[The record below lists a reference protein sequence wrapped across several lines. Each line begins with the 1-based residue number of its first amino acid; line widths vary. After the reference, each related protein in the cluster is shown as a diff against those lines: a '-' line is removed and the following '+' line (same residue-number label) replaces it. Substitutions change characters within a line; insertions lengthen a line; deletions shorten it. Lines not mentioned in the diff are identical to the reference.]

1 MYFAGIRN
9 GYSASTPSLPPFFY
23 PHIETIETFR
33 ATCHQ
38 LAKKLLRCFAVSF
51 GLDPDYFVN
60 GTYLSN
66 AEIIIGH
73 NETELPGD
81 LLRLLCYPARSE
93 PPMDGVTRLIP
104 HTDSRSLTLLFQ
116 KNPGLEVLSPTGE
129 WVNAPAWDDHILINI
144 GDALQFWSGNQLK
157 STMHRFHSL
166 KFMRL
171 Q

>member
-1 MYFAGIRN
+1 MYFGGIRN

-23 PHIETIETFR
+23 PHIETIEIFR

-51 GLDPDYFVN
+51 GLDPAYFVN

-93 PPMDGVTRLIP
+93 PPMEGVTRLIP
-104 HTDSRSLTLLFQ
+104 HSDSRSLTLLFQ
-116 KNPGLEVLSPTGE
+116 KSPGLDVQSPTGE
-129 WVNAPAWDDHILINI
+129 WVRAPAWGDHILINI

-157 STMHRFHSL
+157 STMHRFHPL